1 MRACLL
7 TLAASLALAAD
18 PLALWP
24 TAAVPTQLHGKEAFA
39 ATADGAVLRV
49 AFADRDKQD
58 DYAHLDLGTIDA
70 PAWRDGGALEVDLE
84 LDRPVLRLTAS
95 LAEPSAFW
103 PSRTMLEG
111 EMRLDAGRQTVRIWL
126 DRQPVRPPG
135 ARPDHLYLML
145 HDLGGE
151 SRGEAVV
158 QLHGIRLLPGT
169 GDWRAEKRTA
179 YARQYRHPAFP
190 RDEAVYRERLERAG
204 SWPTAASASGL
215 QRATATAWRRHDAGE
230 RSWDA
235 AFLADT
241 AFTAPGFDDSS
252 WTSIDIPEAPADDQP
267 GGHRLYRAVIDL
279 PEGPR
284 GRTWLRL
291 DDVCDWAE
299 VWLNGIPVGSQTSV
313 NKRLDWVVQDGSR
326 FPFMAGKSA
335 KLAMTWRHFD
345 RCGIP
350 WPFDTAAIPDDAQ
363 RLVLPLGWG
372 RIDWPL
378 AFDVSDVAR
387 PGRNVLAVRLYG
399 NPMRGWWI
407 YRHRDDRAARNIHGL
422 LGDVMLAWSRPAG
435 LAGVERLPPHAVDAD
450 GLATHRFTA
459 RLQDAVP
466 PGARLRV
473 AVDGSVAEAPA
484 DGAPVAIQLPAGF
497 ARRSARVSLIDAD
510 GHERD
515 ARTVSFHTAVVAWGS
530 DGLRV
535 NGDRFVVRGSNA
547 SMGVEWQNDRRTT
560 TAEYLRHLDLL
571 RDLGFNSIRVEGASP
586 WHLQQAF
593 DRGMMAL
600 PVEPAASTDYGIQA
614 LGRFDDPDL
623 QLATDRHRLLA
634 IQLGEEANILA
645 WNIGNEIHHTPG
657 YDDRQH
663 LERYLDAAR
672 EAVRSFD
679 PYRRPTLF
687 ANLDTW
693 RQDWFFL
700 GEQDIIGW
708 NMYDSLDGFRA
719 CLDEIGRA
727 AGGRTLLFTEIGLY
741 AGEKD
746 RKGRED
752 AFEADFAERWRI
764 ATTDPRSAGAFN
776 FPHHGELDDQRGR
789 DFLRRLVLP
798 VSLVRTGDGL
808 ELRSAEP
815 SPMRLVQAGAV
826 TAAVLEPGAAL
837 ALPAQPAGS
846 VVEVAYETHHGL
858 WHHYRLT
865 AP

>member
-1 MRACLL
+1 MRLCLALLAATLTAAEPL
-7 TLAASLALAAD
+7 TLWPAAAA
-18 PLALWP
+18 PA
-24 TAAVPTQLHGKEAFA
+24 QLHGKDAFTVA
-39 ATADGAVLRV
+39 ADGAALRV

-58 DYAHLDLGTIDA
+58 DYVHLDLGVVDA
-70 PAWRDGGALEVDLE
+70 PAWRDGGSLEVDLE

-95 LAEPSAFW
+95 LADPAAFW
-103 PSRTMLEG
+103 PTRTMLEG
-111 EMRLDAGRQTVRIWL
+111 EMRLDAGRQTVRVWL

-151 SRGEAVV
+151 SRGAATARI
-158 QLHGIRLLPGT
+158 HGLRLLPGS
-169 GDWRAEKRTA
+169 GDWRAAKREA
-179 YARQYRHPAFP
+179 YARQYRHPDLP
-190 RDEAVYRERLERAG
+190 RDEAVYRERLERCVPWSEA
-204 SWPTAASASGL
+204 SSASGL
-215 QRATATAWRRHDAGE
+215 QRATATAWRRKDVGE

-241 AFTAPGFDDSS
+241 AFAA
-252 WTSIDIPEAPADDQP
+252 PEADDAGWSAIDVPEQPADDQL
-267 GGHRLYRAVIDL
+267 GGHRLYRAVIEL
-279 PEGPR
+279 PGEAR

-291 DDVCDWAE
+291 DDLSDWAE
-299 VWLNGIPVGSQTSV
+299 VWLNGVPVGSQTSV
-313 NKRLDWVVQDGSR
+313 NKRLDWVVQEGSR
-326 FPFMAGKSA
+326 YPFMAGKTA
-335 KLAMTWRHFD
+335 KQAMTWRHFD

-350 WPFDTAAIPDDAQ
+350 WPFDSAAIPEAGA
-363 RLVLPLGWG
+363 RTVLPLGWG
-372 RIDWPL
+372 DIAWPM
-378 AFDVSDVAR
+378 AFDVSDVAK

-407 YRHRDDRAARNIHGL
+407 YRHRSDRAASNVHGI
-422 LGDVMLAWSRPAG
+422 LGQVQLAWTRPAG
-435 LAGVERLPPHAVDAD
+435 LARVQREAPHAVAAD
-450 GLATHRFTA
+450 GTALHRFSAT
-459 RLQDAVP
+459 LQAGAP
-466 PGARLRV
+466 AGARLRV
-473 AVDGSVAEAPA
+473 TVDGIQAEGPA
-484 DGAPVAIQLPAGF
+484 TGAVELRLPAGF
-497 ARRSARVSLIDAD
+497 ARRSARLALIGA
-510 GHERD
+510 D
-515 ARTVSFHTAVVAWGS
+515 ARELDARELSFHTAVIAWGA

-560 TAEYLRHLDLL
+560 AAEYLRHLDLL
-571 RDLGFNSIRVEGASP
+571 RDLGFNCVRVEGAAP
-586 WHLQQAF
+586 WHLRQAF
-593 DRGMMAL
+593 DRGLMAL

-657 YDDRQH
+657 YDDRRE
-663 LERYLDAAR
+663 LERYIDAAR
-672 EAVRSFD
+672 EAARACD

-700 GEQDIIGW
+700 GSQDIIGW
-708 NMYDSLDGFRA
+708 NMYDSLEGFRA
-719 CLDEIGRA
+719 CLDEIGKA

-741 AGEKD
+741 SGEKD

-764 ATTDPRSAGAFN
+764 ATSDPRSAGAFN
-776 FPHHGELDDQRGR
+776 FPHHGELEDQRGR

-798 VSLVRTGDGL
+798 VALVRTADGGL
-808 ELRSAEP
+808 ELRSAEVA
-815 SPMRLVQAGAV
+815 PMRRVLVDGSPVADLA
-826 TAAVLEPGAAL
+826 PGARA
-837 ALPAQPAGS
+837 ALPARPAGS
-846 VVEVAYETHHGL
+846 VLAISYETHRGL
-858 WHHYRLT
+858 VHRYVLS

>member
-1 MRACLL
+1 MRTCLL

-18 PLALWP
+18 PHALWP
-24 TAAVPTQLHGKEAFA
+24 AATVPPQLHGKEAFTT
-39 ATADGAVLRV
+39 TADGSALRV
-49 AFADRDKQD
+49 AFVDRDKQD
-58 DYAHLDLGTIDA
+58 DYAHLDLGTVDA

-95 LAEPSAFW
+95 LADPAAFW
-103 PSRTMLEG
+103 PTRTMLEG

-151 SRGEAVV
+151 ARGEAVV
-158 QLHGIRLLPGT
+158 RLHGVRLLPGT
-169 GDWRAEKRTA
+169 GDWRAEKRAA

-204 SWPTAASASGL
+204 SWAVAASAPGL
-215 QRATATAWRRHDAGE
+215 RRATATAWRRHDAGE

-241 AFTAPGFDDSS
+241 AFAAPGFDDAA
-252 WTSIDIPEAPADDQP
+252 WKPVDVPEALSDDQR
-267 GGHRLYRAVIDL
+267 GGHRLYRAVFDL

-291 DDVCDWAE
+291 DDICDWAE
-299 VWLNGIPVGSQTSV
+299 VWLNGVPVGTQTSV
-313 NKRLDWVVQDGSR
+313 NKRLDWVVPEGSR

-335 KLAMTWRHFD
+335 KQAMTWRHFD

-350 WPFDTAAIPDDAQ
+350 WPFDSAAIPDDAQ

-372 RIDWPL
+372 AIDWPL
-378 AFDVSDVAR
+378 AYEVGDVAR

-407 YRHRDDRAARNIHGL
+407 YRHREDRAARNIHGI
-422 LGDVMLAWSRPAG
+422 LGEAMLAWGRPG
-435 LAGVERLPPHAVDAD
+435 
-450 GLATHRFTA
+450 GLATVLRDPPHEVGSDGTALHRFTA
-459 RLQDAVP
+459 TLQDGAP
-466 PGARLRV
+466 AGARLRV
-473 AVDGSVAEAPA
+473 AVDGILAEVPA
-484 DGAPVAIQLPAGF
+484 GQTAELRLPAGF
-497 ARRSARVSLIDAD
+497 ARRTARISLI
-510 GHERD
+510 GPD
-515 ARTVSFHTAVVAWGS
+515 AREIDARELPFHTAVVAWGA

-560 TAEYLRHLDLL
+560 AAEYQRHLDLL
-571 RDLGFNSIRVEGASP
+571 RDLGFNCIRVEGAAP
-586 WHLQQAF
+586 WHLRQAF
-593 DRGMMAL
+593 ERGMMVL

-634 IQLGEEANILA
+634 IQLGEEANVLA

-657 YDDRQH
+657 YDDRQP

-672 EAVRSFD
+672 DAARGSD

-700 GEQDIIGW
+700 GAQDIVGW

-752 AFEADFAERWRI
+752 VFEADFAERWRI
-764 ATTDPRSAGAFN
+764 ATTDPRSSGAFN

-798 VSLVRTGDGL
+798 VSLVHTASGL
-808 ELRSAEP
+808 ELRSTEP
-815 SPMRLVQAGAV
+815 SPMRR
-826 TAAVLEPGAAL
+826 VLIGGKPVADLAPGAAL
-837 ALPAQPAGS
+837 ALPALPAGATLAI
-846 VVEVAYETHHGL
+846 AYETHHGL
-858 WHHYRLT
+858 VHRYVLT

>member
-1 MRACLL
+1 MRTCLL
-7 TLAASLALAAD
+7 TFAASLALAAD
-18 PLALWP
+18 PVALWP
-24 TAAVPTQLHGKEAFA
+24 SAAVPPQLHGKEAFA
-39 ATADGAVLRV
+39 IAADGATVRV

-58 DYAHLDLGTIDA
+58 DYTHLDLGIIDA
-70 PAWRDGGALEVDLE
+70 PAWRDGGSLEVDLE

-103 PSRTMLEG
+103 PTRTMLEG
-111 EMRLDAGRQTVRIWL
+111 EMRLDAGRQTVRFWL
-126 DRQPVRPPG
+126 DRQPMRSPG

-151 SRGEAVV
+151 TRGEA
-158 QLHGIRLLPGT
+158 QLRLHSIRLLPGT

-190 RDEAVYRERLERAG
+190 RDESVYRERLERAG
-204 SWPTAASASGL
+204 PWAVAASAPGL

-241 AFTAPGFDDSS
+241 AFAAPGFDDTA
-252 WTSIDIPEAPADDQP
+252 WKTTDVPEPLSDDQP
-267 GGHRLYRAVIDL
+267 GGHRLYRAIIDL

-299 VWLNGIPVGSQTSV
+299 VWLNGVPVGTQTSV
-313 NKRLDWVVQDGSR
+313 NKRLDWVVPDGSR

-335 KLAMTWRHFD
+335 KQAMTWRHFD

-350 WPFDTAAIPDDAQ
+350 WPFDSSAIPDDAP
-363 RLVLPLGWG
+363 RLALPLGWG
-372 RIDWPL
+372 RIDWSL

-407 YRHRDDRAARNIHGL
+407 YRHREDRAARNIHGI
-422 LGDVMLAWSRPAG
+422 LGEVLLAWGRPGG
-435 LAGVERLPPHAVDAD
+435 LAEVRRDPPHAVGSD
-450 GLATHRFTA
+450 GTALHRFTA
-459 RLQDAVP
+459 TLQDGVP
-466 PGARLRV
+466 AGVRLRV
-473 AVDGSVAEAPA
+473 AVDGTQAEVSAGQA
-484 DGAPVAIQLPAGF
+484 AELRLPAGF
-497 ARRSARVSLIDAD
+497 SRRTARISLIGSDSR
-510 GHERD
+510 EID
-515 ARTVSFHTAVVAWGS
+515 ARELSFHTAVVSWDAS
-530 DGLRV
+530 GLRV
-535 NGDRFVVRGSNA
+535 NGDRFVVHGSNA

-571 RDLGFNSIRVEGASP
+571 RDLGFNSIRVEGAAP
-586 WHLQQAF
+586 WHLRLAF
-593 DRGMMAL
+593 DRGMMTL

-634 IQLGEEANILA
+634 IQLGEEPNILA

-657 YDDRQH
+657 YDDRQQ

-672 EAVRSFD
+672 EAVQGSD

-687 ANLDTW
+687 ANLDSW

-700 GEQDIIGW
+700 GTQDIVGW

-719 CLDEIGRA
+719 CLDEIGKA
-727 AGGRTLLFTEIGLY
+727 ANGRSLLFTEIGLY

-798 VSLVRTGDGL
+798 VSLVRDADGGL
-808 ELRSAEP
+808 ALRSGEA
-815 SPMRLVQAGAV
+815 SPMRRVEVAGRAV
-826 TAAVLEPGAAL
+826 AGLEPGMSL
-837 ALPAQPAGS
+837 ALPALPPGTA
-846 VVEVAYETHHGL
+846 VPVAYETHRGL
-858 WHHYRLT
+858 VHRYVLT